1 MKILAH
7 FFSWV
12 FLPLFM
18 PTYGILI
25 SLFVPA
31 ISKTYGMSSL
41 YFAPLP
47 TKWALF
53 TIFFMFSV
61 VAPGVSFI
69 LLHRFKVISTI
80 DIERQGERSLPL
92 IIMLIYSL
100 VLFFLLTYKA
110 GAATLPSY
118 YYALPLSGVAITSL
132 FLLINRW
139 IKISLH
145 GAGAGILVGFLVVY
159 TIAQTEFSN
168 LWLIGSIIA
177 AGLTMSSRLYLKKHR
192 PIEVYSGFVLATLI
206 TAGLHLYLTQL

>member
-1 MKILAH
+1 MRLLAH
-7 FFSWV
+7 IFSWV

-31 ISKTYGMSSL
+31 YSTSYHMSTL

-92 IIMLIYSL
+92 VIMLVYSL
-100 VLFFLLTYKA
+100 VLFFLLAYKA
-110 GAATLPSY
+110 GDNYLPRY
-118 YYALPLSGVAITSL
+118 YYALPLSGVAITSI
-132 FLLINRW
+132 FLIINRW

-145 GAGAGILVGFLVVY
+145 AAGAGILVGFLWVY
-159 TIAQTEFSN
+159 TLGQNDFSFA
-168 LWLIGSIIA
+168 WLFSAIVA
-177 AGLTMSSRLYLKKHR
+177 AGLTMSARLYLQKHR
-192 PIEVYSGFVLATLI
+192 PIEVYTGFIIATLI
-206 TAGLHLYLTQL
+206 TSGLHFYLIA